1 MERHLDTP
9 TSVLHEAD
17 RHPNACG
24 EPFDV
29 EQARFDAI
37 IRHSPCFIGI
47 ADKNANSV
55 FLNEAGRKMLRLNR
69 EADIS
74 GITVADFVFHED
86 RAKVVEEILACT
98 FQEGSSEGETRFRR
112 FDNDEAWVPTVQ
124 RTFSHFDEN
133 GAFLGLATI
142 AIDISEQKRVE
153 AALRQ
158 SEAQLRAATELVG
171 LSSYGWDPRTDELRW
186 DARLKAMWGLPA
198 DARVT
203 ARIWKDAIH
212 PDDQAKVDAAVTHCL
227 DPAGDGVYSIEY
239 RVVGITDGVE
249 RWVSTHGRT
258 VFEHSKPV
266 WFYGAVLDV
275 TKRRRA
281 QDALA
286 ANENRF
292 RYFAENSTNMLWI
305 LNVDRME
312 FEYRS
317 PAFERIWQK
326 AIDPD
331 RPQFG
336 LCLDTVYPEDLDA
349 TKLAVEGAL
358 KGERMVCEYRILRPD
373 RSMRWIRNSFFP
385 MHDDTGEIHR
395 IAGIAE
401 DVTRHDSTLVYL
413 VEGDNGR
420 RQARHKVLQQAG
432 YNVHDFSSPRDF
444 VKLAPTLVRSCIIA
458 GLGSL
463 EINGQLLPQ
472 ALKALGLEMP
482 VVVVADGDVEV
493 DVAVKVMR
501 AGAVDFLGPDKD
513 ADALLAATAIG
524 NEILDE
530 GPGVRSIDHHAREKL
545 AKLSSRE
552 REVLELLL
560 AGGTNKTIGR
570 QLGLSPRTIEVH
582 RAHVMQGLDAQSLPE
597 AIRIAI
603 AGGSSALCSC
613 GASGAG
619 KARQRS
625 GRSPSP

>member
-1 MERHLDTP
+1 MGRHLETLV
-9 TSVLHEAD
+9 SVLQEAD
-17 RHPNACG
+17 RHPNALG
-24 EPFDV
+24 QPLDI
-29 EQARFDAI
+29 EQARFEAL

-47 ADKNANSV
+47 ADKNANPV
-55 FLNEAGRKMLRLNR
+55 FVNEAGRKMLRLDR

-74 GITVADFVFHED
+74 AIAIADFVFHED
-86 RAKVVEEILACT
+86 RAKVIEEILPCT
-98 FQEGSSEGETRFRR
+98 FREGSWQGETRFRR
-112 FDNDEAWVPTVQ
+112 FDNDGAWVPTVQ
-124 RTFSHFDEN
+124 RTYSHFDEN
-133 GAFLGLATI
+133 GGFLGLATI

-171 LSSYGWDPRTDELRW
+171 LSSYSWDPRTDELRW

-198 DARVT
+198 DALVT
-203 ARIWKDAIH
+203 AQIWMDAIH
-212 PDDQAKVDAAVTHCL
+212 PDDQARVNVAVAQCL

-239 RVVGITDGVE
+239 RVIGITDGVE
-249 RWVSTHGRT
+249 RWVSTYGRAI
-258 VFEHSKPV
+258 FEHSTPV

-275 TKRRRA
+275 TKCKRA

-286 ANENRF
+286 ANESRF

-326 AIDPD
+326 PIDPD
-331 RPQFG
+331 CPQFS

-349 TKLAVEGAL
+349 TKAAVEGAL
-358 KGERMVCEYRILRPD
+358 KGECMVCEYRILRPD

-385 MHDDTGEIHR
+385 MQDDTGEIHR

-401 DVTRHDSTLVYL
+401 DVTRHDATLVYL
-413 VEGDNGR
+413 VEIDNGR
-420 RQARHKVLQQAG
+420 RQALHNVLQHAG

-444 VKLAPTLVRSCIIA
+444 VRLAPTLVRSCIIA

-482 VVVVADGDVEV
+482 VVVVADSDVEV

-501 AGAVDFLGPDKD
+501 AGAVDFLGPEKD
-513 ADALLAATAIG
+513 ADALLAATAIATE
-524 NEILDE
+524 NLDAE
-530 GPGVRSIDHHAREKL
+530 PDLRPTDHHAREKL

-552 REVLELLL
+552 CEVLELLL

-582 RAHVMQGLDAQSLPE
+582 RAHVMQSLDADNLPE
-597 AIRIAI
+597 AIRTAI
-603 AGGSSALCSC
+603 AGGFHSTPKCDQAHRRRRDS
-613 GASGAG
+613 
-619 KARQRS
+619 
-625 GRSPSP
+625 